1 MTGERTITV
10 SVRGLMVTGLVLL
23 ALVVAYL
30 LGGSGGNENAA
41 RATTATPAAATAPAE
56 AAASRSLTMTG
67 TGEATAVPDQLG
79 FGLSVAVTR
88 PDLDTALDD
97 ANRTM
102 ERVLASLGRY
112 GVEKGDV
119 QTTGLSMDPVYDYPA
134 YSPPVLRGYRVSER
148 ASVLVDELKKGGAA
162 ISAAVAAGGNAVR
175 VSNIQLRIG
184 DPEAVLAK
192 AREAAVAQATAKAQE
207 YAEATG
213 QELGDV
219 LTLRELRA
227 TTPSVRQPLAYGR
240 MLNGAADSA
249 LGALP
254 IRTGREDL
262 KVTVQVVWEFA

>member
-30 LGGSGGNENAA
+30 LGGSGENGNAA
-41 RATTATPAAATAPAE
+41 QAAPAATPAATE
-56 AAASRSLTMTG
+56 AVASRSLTMTG

-88 PDLDTALDD
+88 PDLDTALAD

-102 ERVLASLGRY
+102 ERVLASLGKY

-162 ISAAVAAGGNAVR
+162 VSAAVAAGGNAVR
-175 VSNIQLRIG
+175 VSNIQLKIG
-184 DPEAVLAK
+184 DPDAVLAR
-192 AREAAVAQATAKAQE
+192 ARKAAVAQATAKAQE
-207 YAEATG
+207 YADATG

-219 LTLRELRA
+219 LTLREVRA
-227 TTPSVRQPLAYGR
+227 TAPSVRQPLAYGR
-240 MLNGAADSA
+240 MLSGVTDSA
-249 LGALP
+249 AAALP